1 MSSALFW
8 YNLRRTLV
16 LVVGEAR
23 APQAFVTLRLQILRI
38 RLHFETTHHVRIPLE
53 LAFALSTLLTLACQ
67 GIRRLR

>member
-23 APQAFVTLRLQILRI
+23 APQAFVTLRRRILRI
-38 RLHFETTHHVRIPLE
+38 RLFFQVIQQVRIPLE
-53 LAFALSTLLTLACQ
+53 LAFALSTLLTLLCPDIQ
-67 GIRRLR
+67 RLR